1 MSVDAVMLYETL
13 YSLAS
18 KSSADQLFGLNSPLA
33 QEAFRRALAGQEMP
47 IIWFEV
53 PLSGAPRFD
62 LHVAHSNDALHKGA
76 LFAADAMDGNGELL
90 NWYASN
96 QRQGGGLALAYDVG
110 DGRVEAPAVHVNV
123 NGASAFDA
131 KGFFNCVCR
140 ADATALYE
148 RFIKRLPQG
157 WRVWY
162 FGVHPGRLG
171 APVRVDCFVDKALK
185 QRYAVD
191 SAKFKEDLYFHVSL
205 ILALLYS
212 LAISAEIGIIVD
224 FVERII
230 GSTLWVLFWSPV
242 IALSSAVL
250 HFVVLRGIASFAESL
265 KYYRLMKILR
275 LRRRRRLQR
284 MRAIRTAR
292 AHQ

>member
-1 MSVDAVMLYETL
+1 MKSFIALIVGCILSYLVGYSRYEIRN
-13 YSLAS
+13 
-18 KSSADQLFGLNSPLA
+18 K
-33 QEAFRRALAGQEMP
+33 R
-47 IIWFEV
+47 
-53 PLSGAPRFD
+53 
-62 LHVAHSNDALHKGA
+62 
-76 LFAADAMDGNGELL
+76 
-90 NWYASN
+90 
-96 QRQGGGLALAYDVG
+96 
-110 DGRVEAPAVHVNV
+110 
-123 NGASAFDA
+123 
-131 KGFFNCVCR
+131 
-140 ADATALYE
+140 
-148 RFIKRLPQG
+148 IK
-157 WRVWY
+157 
-162 FGVHPGRLG
+162 
-171 APVRVDCFVDKALK
+171 
-185 QRYAVD
+185 
-191 SAKFKEDLYFHVSL
+191 AKFKEDLYFHVSL